1 MYICNMEH
9 STHQKI
15 LEFIEK
21 TAYGKILFPTDFRG
35 MGTEGA
41 IKMSLS
47 RLVKEDKL
55 DRLSHGI
62 YLKAEYHPS
71 MGKLQPSLEDIAQAI
86 ADREKVRI
94 KPSGSYAL
102 NRLGLSTQV
111 PTRLVYITDGQAR
124 QFTIGRGGIKF
135 KPASPKKF
143 AMTGEISS
151 LLLQALEE
159 LGPKQI
165 SPLLNQIKKLVKKED
180 PQKLNHDLKLAPAW
194 INDLIVS
201 INK

>member
-1 MYICNMEH
+1 MYICNMEQ

-15 LEFIEK
+15 LGFVEK
-21 TAYGKILFPTDFRG
+21 TDDGKILFPTDFRG

-41 IKMSLS
+41 IKMALS

-62 YLKAEYHPS
+62 YLKPGHHPS
-71 MGKLQPSLEDIAQAI
+71 MGKLHLSLEDIAQAI
-86 ADREKVRI
+86 ADREKIRI
-94 KPSGSYAL
+94 KTSGSYAL
-102 NRLGLSTQV
+102 NRLGLSSQV

-143 AMTGEISS
+143 AMKGEISS
-151 LLLQALEE
+151 LLLQAQE
-159 LGPKQI
+159 LGPKRV
-165 SPLLNQIKKLVKKED
+165 SPQGKQQRKCKVL
-180 PQKLNHDLKLAPAW
+180 
-194 INDLIVS
+194 
-201 INK
+201 